1 MPYINVEMYSGF
13 FRSTTKYRVSQ
24 KVFEQEFRKP
34 SNKKIARKKTREI
47 VFA

>member
-24 KVFEQEFRKP
+24 KVLDKNLENLQIKKEQ
-34 SNKKIARKKTREI
+34 KTREI
-47 VFA
+47 LFA